1 MATVVVRHKVG
12 DINAWI
18 KGHQDRLD
26 IFAPAIT
33 GYKAFQDVNDAS
45 SVVLVIE
52 VTNLELLGAI
62 INDPKNQALK
72 DKHTV
77 LEPITMSMEI
87 KY

>member
-1 MATVVVRHKVG
+1 MATVVTRHRVG

-26 IFAPAIT
+26 IFAPAMSS
-33 GYKAFQDVNDAS
+33 YKAFQDVNDPN
-45 SVVLVIE
+45 SVVLVME
-52 VTNLELLGAI
+52 VTHMELLGAI

-77 LEPITMSMEI
+77 LEPIILSTEI

>member
-1 MATVVVRHKVG
+1 MATVVTRHKVG

-26 IFAPAIT
+26 VFAPAMSS
-33 GYKAFQDVNDAS
+33 YKAFQDVDDPN

-52 VTNLELLGAI
+52 TTNLELLGAI

-77 LEPITMSMEI
+77 LDPITMSMEI
-87 KY
+87 NF

>member
-1 MATVVVRHKVG
+1 MATVVTRHKVG

-26 IFAPAIT
+26 VFAPAISS
-33 GYKAFQDVNDAS
+33 YKAFQDVDDPN
-45 SVVLVIE
+45 SVILVIE

-62 INDPKNQALK
+62 INDPKNKGLK

-87 KY
+87 NY

>member
-12 DINAWI
+12 NAKAWI
-18 KGHQDRLD
+18 AGHQDRLNL
-26 IFAPAIT
+26 FAPAIS
-33 GYKAFQDVNDAS
+33 GYKAFQDLDNPN

-52 VTNLELLGAI
+52 VTNLELLGSI
-62 INDPKNQALK
+62 INDPKNQAVK

-87 KY
+87 HY

>member
-1 MATVVVRHKVG
+1 MATVVTRHKVG

-18 KGHQDRLD
+18 KGHQERLE
-26 IFAPAIT
+26 IFAPAMT
-33 GYKAFQDVNDAS
+33 SYKAFQDVDDPN

-52 VTNLELLGAI
+52 TTNLELLGAI
-62 INDPKNQALK
+62 INDPKNKALK

-87 KY
+87 NF